1 MPSAKSPLKIITD
14 MPCLFERK
22 CFSGGISVMRYNLYG
37 ISYAKLNLIFSIYWV
52 EVWYDSYAR
61 HMYARTYSKLIVKSV
76 LNRLWN
82 LIGRITYFLKF
93 KSQKAKMTENF
104 SAETWYLESKWFMFS
119 DVLILDTI
127 YATWY
132 IICGISYVILYISKF

>member
-93 KSQKAKMTENF
+93 ESQKAKMTENF
-104 SAETWYLESKWFMFS
+104 SAKIWYLESIFKLIY
-119 DVLILDTI
+119 VLWCSNIGYHICYMI
-127 YATWY
+127 YY
-132 IICGISYVILYISKF
+132 MRHKLCHFIHQ

>member
-22 CFSGGISVMRYNLYG
+22 CFSGGISVMRY
-37 ISYAKLNLIFSIYWV
+37 KLCRTEFDFQHMLSGGV
-52 EVWYDSYAR
+52 VWIIPSYAR
-61 HMYARTYSKLIVKSV
+61 HMYARPYSKLIVKSV

-104 SAETWYLESKWFMFS
+104 SAKIWYLESIFKLIY
-119 DVLILDTI
+119 VLWCSNIGYHICYMI
-127 YATWY
+127 YY
-132 IICGISYVILYISKF
+132 MRHKLCHFIHQ

>member
-1 MPSAKSPLKIITD
+1 
-14 MPCLFERK
+14 MPCLLQ
-22 CFSGGISVMRYNLYG
+22 ISYLRESAFLEAFQLCG
-37 ISYAKLNLIFSIYWV
+37 ISYAELNLIFSICWV

-61 HMYARTYSKLIVKSV
+61 HMYVRTYSKLIVKSV

-104 SAETWYLESKWFMFS
+104 SAKIWYLESIFKLIY
-119 DVLILDTI
+119 VLWCSNIGYHICYMI
-127 YATWY
+127 YY
-132 IICGISYVILYISKF
+132 MRHKLCHFIHQ